1 MKQIKTALFVDFDN
15 IFGGLHEYDPDMAIA
30 MANKPSRWLERLKK
44 HSLPEGV
51 ERDFL
56 VRRVY
61 LNPNGKLPDTIRSD
75 TGSLLFLNFRQH
87 LTNAGFEVVDC
98 PSLTKQ
104 GKNASDIRIVVD
116 VFEGLNATTRYD
128 EYIIVSSD
136 SDFSPLFQSL
146 RSKDRRVTMVFGGP
160 TASAYR
166 NIANFHLNM
175 MAIIDEKEVKKLRD
189 VAKGNVWNEAKR
201 YIDNSNAPL
210 LLKSLRTELQKKF
223 GEDTI
228 DKVDKARWFG
238 EGSFSE
244 FVRLMGGKDG
254 IHVHG
259 EDVRKADK
267 HDEPKKAVI
276 DEEAKEARDNADKH
290 DEPKKTVIDEEKAK
304 EVWDVTKGYIDNS
317 NDPHSLKYLGSR
329 IKSEFYLTIEKTN
342 WFGEGSFSGFV
353 RLMGGKDGIHVH
365 GEYVRKAD
373 KHDEL
378 EKAFIDEEAK
388 EVWGNADKHDEPEK
402 AFLDEEEA
410 KKCWDV
416 AKDYIDNNNEPV
428 LLSNLANILRSE
440 FGKTIDKSNWFREGS
455 LSRFVHFRG
464 AECILMNE
472 QYVWN
477 ADKHDEPKKVVID
490 EEEVK
495 EVWGMAK
502 GYIDYSKEAVSLAN
516 LVSILRSEF
525 AETIAKSNWFG
536 KGSISKFVRSM
547 GDEHGI
553 RMNDLYIWNA
563 NLHDEPV
570 DLKEKYKEQA
580 KEVSQWI
587 KDYIGNS
594 DEAVL
599 LSNLTSD
606 IRSKFGQEKV
616 TESSWF
622 GMGSIN
628 ALVHRMM
635 AKDGIRIRDGRIWDV
650 NKHAE
655 PETVDIPTFVEQCC
669 QLVDFPRLTSKE
681 WEAAIKKFAEY
692 TDKHDEFDFPESVK
706 WMRASLDEDGFQIGR
721 NALKYIISSTG
732 NLSNPDHQ
740 LNADD
745 IRESLLKRITD
756 HPQILSLDLSDDNIA
771 SLDAWLSGKETP

>member
-44 HSLPEGV
+44 HSLPEGD

-61 LNPNGKLPDTIRSD
+61 LNPNGKLPDTIRSN

-104 GKNASDIRIVVD
+104 SKNASDIRIVVD

-166 NIANFHLNM
+166 NIANFHLDM

-254 IHVHG
+254 ILMNGQSVWKAPIDKAPIDEEQAKECWDVIKDYIDNSNVPVLFQDLLDRIKPGFGETIAKSKWFGEGSFSGFVCLMGAKSSILIKGKYVWNADKHDNPEKVFLYEEQAKKCWDVVKSYIDNSNKPLSLRYLGDKLQSEFGLTLEKTNWFGEGSFSGFVRLMGGKDGIHVHG

-267 HDEPKKAVI
+267 HYELGKAVI
-276 DEEAKEARDNADKH
+276 DAEAKEVWGDADKH
-290 DEPKKTVIDEEKAK
+290 DEPKKAVIDEEKAK

-317 NDPHSLKYLGSR
+317 NDPHSLKYLGPR

-353 RLMGGKDGIHVH
+353 RLMRGKDGIHVH
-365 GEYVRKAD
+365 GEDVRKAD

-378 EKAFIDEEAK
+378 GKTVIDEETK
-388 EVWGNADKHDEPEK
+388 EVWD
-402 AFLDEEEA
+402 
-410 KKCWDV
+410 
-416 AKDYIDNNNEPV
+416 
-428 LLSNLANILRSE
+428 
-440 FGKTIDKSNWFREGS
+440 
-455 LSRFVHFRG
+455 
-464 AECILMNE
+464 
-472 QYVWN
+472 N
-477 ADKHDEPKKVVID
+477 ADKHDEPKKEIID
-490 EEEVK
+490 EE
-495 EVWGMAK
+495 
-502 GYIDYSKEAVSLAN
+502 
-516 LVSILRSEF
+516 RS
-525 AETIAKSNWFG
+525 
-536 KGSISKFVRSM
+536 KGSVGR
-547 GDEHGI
+547 DE
-553 RMNDLYIWNA
+553 RLY
-563 NLHDEPV
+563 
-570 DLKEKYKEQA
+570 
-580 KEVSQWI
+580 
-587 KDYIGNS
+587 
-594 DEAVL
+594 
-599 LSNLTSD
+599 
-606 IRSKFGQEKV
+606 
-616 TESSWF
+616 
-622 GMGSIN
+622 
-628 ALVHRMM
+628 
-635 AKDGIRIRDGRIWDV
+635 
-650 NKHAE
+650 
-655 PETVDIPTFVEQCC
+655 
-669 QLVDFPRLTSKE
+669 
-681 WEAAIKKFAEY
+681 
-692 TDKHDEFDFPESVK
+692 
-706 WMRASLDEDGFQIGR
+706 
-721 NALKYIISSTG
+721 
-732 NLSNPDHQ
+732 
-740 LNADD
+740 
-745 IRESLLKRITD
+745 
-756 HPQILSLDLSDDNIA
+756 
-771 SLDAWLSGKETP
+771 